1 MKTSVLPLMYFSLL
15 TNYWNYVGFHETFTL
30 LYQLRKKKKKK
41 KIYKKNKILELLLDD
56 TLLKMLN
63 FQAHLYW

>member
-41 KIYKKNKILELLLDD
+41 KNLE
-56 TLLKMLN
+56 K
-63 FQAHLYW
+63 Q

>member
-30 LYQLRKKKKKK
+30 LRKSAQKKKKKK
-41 KIYKKNKILELLLDD
+41 KKNLE
-56 TLLKMLN
+56 K
-63 FQAHLYW
+63 Q

>member
-1 MKTSVLPLMYFSLL
+1 MKPLHYCISL
-15 TNYWNYVGFHETFTL
+15 EK
-30 LYQLRKKKKKK
+30 KKKKKK
-41 KIYKKNKILELLLDD
+41 KIYKKNKIMEMLLYD

>member
-30 LYQLRKKKKKK
+30 LYQLIKKKKTKQ
-41 KIYKKNKILELLLDD
+41 NLE
-56 TLLKMLN
+56 K
-63 FQAHLYW
+63 Q